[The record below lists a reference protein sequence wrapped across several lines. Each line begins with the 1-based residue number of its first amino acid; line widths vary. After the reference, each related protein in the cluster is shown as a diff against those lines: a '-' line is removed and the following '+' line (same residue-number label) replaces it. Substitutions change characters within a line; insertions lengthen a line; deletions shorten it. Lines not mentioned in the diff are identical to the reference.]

1 MTDVRIT
8 VKKGPKHKKVIIST
22 FGGKVT
28 SEVDAE

>member
-1 MTDVRIT
+1 MTDVRVT
-8 VKKGPKHKKVIIST
+8 SKKGPKHKKVIST